1 MSDDDW
7 REETQDRLQKSH
19 IYCTLKKNCGS
30 EPSGSQVLTLVD
42 EATFFAYQK
51 TKSILR
57 HMGEFT
63 LHDGDHLFRVLR
75 LMERLLSKE
84 VVEKLSV
91 PELMLLILSAFFHDI
106 GMAPEEKV
114 VLSWRKV
121 WDISPDFE
129 DEIDQGEY
137 EKFLRYYSARPEEKL
152 KIETFTAQGKNSD
165 ADMIKNYL
173 IADHIRSTHAD
184 RAREIIQNHWEGKII
199 YRDTDLTSE
208 FAAICFS
215 HNEDALLLLELDKRY
230 LCGPEIFACLPL
242 IAVILR
248 LADLLDFDAKRT
260 PAVLYSHLFVRH
272 PISLNEWKK
281 HRTVEAWAI
290 NNELIQY
297 SAKCEHPAIEASIR
311 AFCDIIDKELSACN
325 NIISSI
331 NDFNRINNGEV
342 FIKVPFRVNRSKIE
356 T

>member
-1 MSDDDW
+1 MINDDW
-7 REETQDRLQKSH
+7 REETQNRLKKSH
-19 IYCTLKKNCGS
+19 IFCTLKKKCDSDS

-42 EATFFAYQK
+42 DATNFAYQK
-51 TKSILR
+51 TKAILC

-75 LMERLLSKE
+75 LMERLLSIE
-84 VVEKLSV
+84 IVEKLSV

-114 VLSWRKV
+114 VFSWRKV
-121 WDISPDFE
+121 WDISPGFD
-129 DEIDQGEY
+129 DEIDKGEY

-165 ADMIKNYL
+165 ADMVKNYL
-173 IADHIRSTHAD
+173 IVDHIRNTHAD
-184 RAREIIQNHWEGKII
+184 RAREIIQNDWEGKII

-215 HNEDALLLLELDKRY
+215 HNEDALLLLELDYRY
-230 LCGPEIFACLPL
+230 LCGPETFACLPL

-272 PISLNEWKK
+272 PVSLNEWKK
-281 HRTVEAWAI
+281 HRAVEAWTI
-290 NNELIQY
+290 NSELIQY
-297 SAKCEHPAIEASIR
+297 SAKCEHPAIEASIL

-325 NIISSI
+325 NIVSSI
-331 NDFNRINNGEV
+331 NDKKNINN
-342 FIKVPFRVNRSKIE
+342 KAK
-356 T
+356 